1 MNALA
6 ALVIA
11 ASATTAASPNTP
23 WIHLDVGLGV
33 PFNVLMAIAF
43 GAFVGVWNKR
53 VEHKGNLLGA
63 FAVSFIMTLVAVNH
77 GADEAHLKTTGTDLL
92 TQAEIRDMLVL
103 AGGDV
108 AVVRLPHTADTERS
122 MADRSST
129 GDRRTH

>member
-1 MNALA
+1 MAGMNALA

-23 WIHLDVGLGV
+23 WIHIDVGLGV

-63 FAVSFIMTLVAVNH
+63 FAVSFIMTLVAVV
-77 GADEAHLKTTGTDLL
+77 GVPEWTGYVWNSAGYQAVMGMGLAL
-92 TQAEIRDMLVL
+92 TQQYWAPVAIEIVLSRLRAAKGVPPHAE
-103 AGGDV
+103 
-108 AVVRLPHTADTERS
+108 
-122 MADRSST
+122 
-129 GDRRTH
+129 